1 MPFDNETKRECP
13 HCGKEIGGGR
23 GNLKTHI
30 KKCKAKLGIVDEPE
44 EKLKVIEQGDNKMST
59 FVEVNSIEKQCQVII
74 NLDQVIEIVPL
85 ANGGTMLMFQDAMG
99 KYDIKVS
106 DSYALFRQ
114 FALQTVSAED
124 IQRRID
130 SLKG

>member
-1 MPFDNETKRECP
+1 MPFDLETKRECP

>member
-30 KKCKAKLGIVDEPE
+30 KKCKIKLGIADEPE
-44 EKLKVIEQGDNKMST
+44 EKLKVIEEGDNKMST

>member
-1 MPFDNETKRECP
+1 MPFDLTTKRECP

>member
-1 MPFDNETKRECP
+1 MPFDNDTKRECP

-44 EKLKVIEQGDNKMST
+44 EKLKVIEEGDNKMST

>member
-30 KKCKAKLGIVDEPE
+30 KKCKIKLGIADEPE
-44 EKLKVIEQGDNKMST
+44 EKLKVIEEGVNKMST
-59 FVEVNSIEKQCQVII
+59 FVEVNSIEKGCEVII
-74 NLDQVIEIVPL
+74 NLDHVVEIVPL
-85 ANGGTMLMFQDAMG
+85 TNGGTMLVFQDGMG

-124 IQRRID
+124 IQRKID

>member
-1 MPFDNETKRECP
+1 MPFDLETKRECP
-13 HCGKEIGGGR
+13 HCGKQIGGGK

-44 EKLKVIEQGDNKMST
+44 EKLKVIEEGVNKMST
-59 FVEVNSIEKQCQVII
+59 FVEVNSIEKGCEVII
-74 NLDQVIEIVPL
+74 NLDHVVEIVPL
-85 ANGGTMLMFQDAMG
+85 ASGGTMLVFQDGMG
-99 KYDIKVS
+99 KYDIKVA

-114 FALQTVSAED
+114 FAMQTVTMED
-124 IQRRID
+124 IQKRID

>member
-30 KKCKAKLGIVDEPE
+30 KKCKIKLGIADEPE

>member
-1 MPFDNETKRECP
+1 MPFDLTTKRECP
-13 HCGKEIGGGR
+13 HCGKQIGGGR